1 MNILLT
7 GSSGLIGQALIP
19 VLRSDGHRVTC
30 LVRFKPRGGE
40 PLVYWYPAG
49 GEIDAPKLEGFDAV
63 VHLAG
68 EPITGR
74 WTAAK
79 KRAIRDSRVSS
90 TRLLCKTL
98 ARLTSRPRVFVA
110 ASASGYYGDRG
121 DEVLREE
128 SGAGSSFL
136 SQVCQDWEEATKPT
150 VESGIRV
157 VNLRIGFVLSSA
169 GGGLA
174 KMLPAFR
181 MGAGGKIGSG
191 KQYISWIG
199 IDDLVQITLFAATTE
214 TLNGPANA
222 AAPNPVTNLVFT
234 KTLGRV
240 LGRPAIFPMPAFA
253 VRLAFGEMGKE
264 LLLASTRLEPA
275 RLLNA
280 GYQFRFPQLEGALR
294 YLLGRKELQVPG
306 VYTG

>member
-1 MNILLT
+1 MNILVT
-7 GSSGLIGQALIP
+7 GASGLIGQALIP
-19 VLRSDGHRVTC
+19 VLTTGGHRVTC

-40 PLVYWYPAG
+40 SLVYWNPAA
-49 GEIDAPKLEGFDAV
+49 GEIDAPKLEGFEAV

-74 WTAAK
+74 WNAAK
-79 KRAIRDSRVSS
+79 KTAIRESRVKS
-90 TRLLCKTL
+90 TRLLCETL
-98 ARLTSRPRVFVA
+98 ARLSKRPRVLVA

-136 SQVCQDWEEATKPT
+136 SQVCQEWEAATKAAAGG
-150 VESGIRV
+150 GIRV
-157 VNLRIGFVLSSA
+157 LNLRLGFILSRA

-174 KMLPAFR
+174 KMLPAFK

-191 KQYISWIG
+191 KQYMSWIA
-199 IDDLVQITLFAATTE
+199 IDDLLQIILFATTAE
-214 TLNGPANA
+214 TLNGPVNA
-222 AAPNPVTNLVFT
+222 VAPNPVTNLVFT

-253 VRLAFGEMGKE
+253 IRLAFGEMGKE
-264 LLLASTRLEPA
+264 LLLASTRIEPA
-275 RLLNA
+275 RLLSA
-280 GYQFRFPQLEGALR
+280 GYQFRFPELEGALR
-294 YLLGRKELQVPG
+294 HLLGRM
-306 VYTG
+306 

>member
-1 MNILLT
+1 MNVLVT
-7 GSSGLIGQALIP
+7 GASGLIGQALIP
-19 VLRSDGHRVTC
+19 VLTTGGHRVTC

-40 PLVYWYPAG
+40 SLVYWNPAA
-49 GEIDAPKLEGFDAV
+49 GEIDAAKLEGFDAV

-74 WTAAK
+74 WNAAK
-79 KRAIRDSRVSS
+79 KTAIRESRVKS
-90 TRLLCKTL
+90 TRLLCEAL
-98 ARLTSRPRVFVA
+98 ARLSKPPRVLVA

-136 SQVCQDWEEATKPT
+136 SQVCQGWEAATKAAA
-150 VESGIRV
+150 GGGLRV
-157 VNLRIGFVLSSA
+157 VNLRFGFVLSRA

-174 KMLPAFR
+174 KMLPAFK

-191 KQYISWIG
+191 KQYMSWIG
-199 IDDLVQITLFAATTE
+199 IDDLLQIILFATTAE
-214 TLNGPANA
+214 TLSGPVNA
-222 AAPNPVTNLVFT
+222 VAPNPVTNLVFA

-240 LGRPAIFPMPAFA
+240 LRRPAIFPMPAFA

-264 LLLASTRLEPA
+264 LLLASARIEPA
-275 RLLNA
+275 RLLRA
-280 GYQFRFPQLEGALR
+280 GYQFRFPELEGALR
-294 YLLGRKELQVPG
+294 HLLGRG
-306 VYTG
+306 

>member
-19 VLRSDGHRVTC
+19 VLTSGGHRVTC

-40 PLVYWYPAG
+40 PLVYWDPAG
-49 GEIDAPKLEGFDAV
+49 REIDAPKLEGSDAV

-90 TRLLCKTL
+90 TRLLCETL
-98 ARLTSRPRVFVA
+98 ARLASRPRVFVA

-128 SGAGSSFL
+128 SEAGSSFL
-136 SQVCQDWEEATKPT
+136 SQVCQEWERATTPAL
-150 VESGIRV
+150 ESGIRV
-157 VNLRIGFVLSSA
+157 VNLRIGFVLSPA

-181 MGAGGKIGSG
+181 MGAGGRIGSG

-199 IDDLVQITLFAATTE
+199 IDDLVQIILFAATTE
-214 TLNGPANA
+214 TLNGPVNA
-222 AAPNPVTNLVFT
+222 VAPHPVTNLVFT

-253 VRLAFGEMGKE
+253 VRIAFGEMGKE
-264 LLLASTRLEPA
+264 LLLASARLEPA
-275 RLLNA
+275 RLLSA
-280 GYQFRFPQLEGALR
+280 GYQFRFPELEGALR
-294 YLLGRKELQVPG
+294 HLLRSE
-306 VYTG
+306 